1 MSRSSERYRKL
12 EQAAEQTS
20 ELAVE
25 RWALTEV
32 LGRMRAD
39 VRALEA
45 GAESA
50 ERDRAALESKLE
62 TEAQRD
68 AQMAREIS
76 ELQGQAAAVRLQIA
90 AAARRLDALC
100 QQAAVIESALLDK
113 QHEMS
118 DAQTLLGGAVE
129 RVSRLDY
136 KLRIAMFS
144 SSLERR

>member
-1 MSRSSERYRKL
+1 MSRSAERYLKL

-32 LGRMRAD
+32 LGRMRTD
-39 VRALEA
+39 VRALQVR
-45 GAESA
+45 AESA

-68 AQMAREIS
+68 AQMAQEIS
-76 ELQGQAAAVRLQIA
+76 ELKGQAAAVRLQIA
-90 AAARRLDALC
+90 AAARRLEALC
-100 QQAAVIESALLDK
+100 QHAAVIESALLDK
-113 QHEMS
+113 QSEMS
-118 DAQTLLGGAVE
+118 NVQTLLGGAVE